1 MRKELLNGTPIPYHL
16 SIDALKTLMASADM
30 KDFSLACEA
39 LSYHQD
45 PQAYAIMKSHLDDKD
60 KYRRL
65 YVLKTIFRHA
75 QAKELTPSLEA
86 AIACDDFLFVSNGL
100 LTAAD
105 YNIAVS
111 ETLLF
116 LAANCHLPKLDMELC
131 ALKLTATTED
141 NYQKL
146 TGLFEKSI
154 TSSQKEILCEIL
166 MQKYLPTKARDLFD
180 IFSKDEFPKARLCA
194 VHIGKAYGFDIAL
207 FAADADGHVRKAAQE
222 K

>member
-16 SIDALKTLMASADM
+16 NIDDLKTLMASAEM

-45 PQAYAIMKSHLDDKD
+45 PQAYAIMKSCLDNKD

-65 YVLKTIFRHA
+65 YILKTIFRHA
-75 QAKELTPSLEA
+75 QAKELAPFLEE
-86 AIACDDFLFVSNGL
+86 AIASDDFLFVSNGL
-100 LTAAD
+100 LAAAD
-105 YNIAVS
+105 YHITIS
-111 ETLLF
+111 ESLLF
-116 LAANCHLPKLDMELC
+116 SAAMRHLPKLDMELC
-131 ALKLTATTED
+131 ALKSTDATES

-154 TSSQKEILCEIL
+154 TSSQKEILSGIL
-166 MQKYLPTKARDLFD
+166 TQKYLPTKARDLFD
-180 IFSKDEFPKARLCA
+180 IFSKDASPKARLCA
-194 VHIGKAYGFDIAL
+194 VHIGKAYGFDIAPL
-207 FAADADGHVRKAAQE
+207 AADTDGHVRKAAQE